1 MALNK
6 VEQIAALSLL
16 ASNDHKQLA
25 WLVETT
31 NHLPAKQKVTALAA
45 LVRIAVD
52 RDDKEA
58 RKQVLSVLTDT
69 GPQVIS
75 FVRPADQ
82 ATG

>member
-1 MALNK
+1 MALSK

-16 ASNDHKQLA
+16 ANNDHKDLA

-31 NHLPAKQKVTALAA
+31 NHLPAKQKVIALAA
-45 LVRIAVD
+45 LVRIGVD
-52 RDDKEA
+52 RDDKDS
-58 RKQVLSVLTDT
+58 RKQLLGVLTDP

-75 FVRPADQ
+75 FVRPADK

>member
-16 ASNDHKQLA
+16 ANNDHKDLA
-25 WLVETT
+25 WLLETT
-31 NHLPAKQKVTALAA
+31 NHLPAKQKVTALTA

-52 RDDKEA
+52 RDDKDA
-58 RKQVLSVLTDT
+58 RKQVLSVLTDP
-69 GPQVIS
+69 GPKVIS

-82 ATG
+82 ASA

>member
-16 ASNDHKQLA
+16 ANNDHKDLA

-31 NHLPAKQKVTALAA
+31 THLPAKQKVTALAA
-45 LVRIAVD
+45 LVRVAVN
-52 RDDKEA
+52 RDDNES
-58 RKQVLSVLTDT
+58 RKQLLGVLTDP
-69 GPQVIS
+69 GPKVIS
-75 FVRPADQ
+75 FVRPAEQ